1 MESTKQKLPENV
13 TIFFKN
19 LSNLLET
26 KLLYFG
32 SVQREDYFP
41 GNSDIDVDIF
51 TENVS
56 STLAKMQHFL
66 HMSKDKFKKFIW
78 RLNNKKKT
86 LVKGHKVMYKS
97 SDGSFAAEFSIYDE
111 KFKQDILREHLMKT
125 QLPFYASFM
134 LIVLKFFYYKLKIIP
149 SETFSYLKK
158 KIMTFMIGM
167 PDDQFLV
174 LDSKI
179 ETIKYH
185 NYDVL

>member
-66 HMSKDKFKKFIW
+66 HAKKIFQSK
-78 RLNNKKKT
+78 L
-86 LVKGHKVMYKS
+86 L
-97 SDGSFAAEFSIYDE
+97 
-111 KFKQDILREHLMKT
+111 L
-125 QLPFYASFM
+125 
-134 LIVLKFFYYKLKIIP
+134 YKLFFKSGKGI
-149 SETFSYLKK
+149 F
-158 KIMTFMIGM
+158 
-167 PDDQFLV
+167 
-174 LDSKI
+174 
-179 ETIKYH
+179 
-185 NYDVL
+185 